1 MDYYGGRHGGHQG
14 DTKSL
19 DYSSR
24 EEPSQVLV
32 SSSIHALGVHPKA
45 EGPMY
50 FI

>member
-1 MDYYGGRHGGHQG
+1 MDYYGGHQG

-32 SSSIHALGVHPKA
+32 SSSIHAVSIQRQRAQCTLFREYA
-45 EGPMY
+45 
-50 FI
+50 